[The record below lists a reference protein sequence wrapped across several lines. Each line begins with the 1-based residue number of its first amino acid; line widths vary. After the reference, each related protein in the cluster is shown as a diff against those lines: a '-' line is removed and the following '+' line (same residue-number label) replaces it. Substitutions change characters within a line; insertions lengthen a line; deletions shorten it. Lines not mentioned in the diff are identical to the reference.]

1 MDRRRKRRKRTSK
14 EVNDAALERRRGE
27 RRHEKRVA
35 AEIMVEVETSG
46 RRTYR
51 RTANIS
57 AGGVGFHQPIPF
69 ARGSSIRLSLTLAGR
84 EAAVRVTGEVVG
96 VDKNGR
102 GKRVMFTNLSPA
114 TRRTLTAHLELFDVP
129 TKIGRPP
136 GTLPPSGRSRASVR
150 EGILIIEDHPDG
162 LEFRLRGSDKI
173 VGRDPHECDF
183 IIDDASVSRRHAH
196 IYLYNG
202 RHVIVDLSSTN
213 GINFRGRPIH
223 SLVLN
228 NGMVFKVGHVRL
240 QYLVTKSV

>member
-1 MDRRRKRRKRTSK
+1 MDRRRKRRKRTDK
-14 EVNDAALERRRGE
+14 ETTGAKIERRRGE
-27 RRHEKRVA
+27 RRRENRVA

-46 RRTYR
+46 LRTYR

-57 AGGVGFHQPIPF
+57 AGGVGFYQPIPF
-69 ARGSSIRLSLTLAGR
+69 TRGSTVRLSLRLAGR

-102 GKRVMFTNLSPA
+102 GNRVMFTNLSPA
-114 TRRTLTAHLELFDVP
+114 TRKSLTAHLELFNIP
-129 TKIGRPP
+129 TKIGRP
-136 GTLPPSGRSRASVR
+136 GGQLPSAGHSRASVR
-150 EGILIIEDHPDG
+150 EGIMIVEDHPDS

-173 VGRDPHECDF
+173 IGRDPHESDF

-196 IYLYNG
+196 VYLHNG

-213 GINFRGRPIH
+213 GIHFRGRPIH
-223 SLVLN
+223 SLVLS
-228 NGMVFKVGHVRL
+228 NGMVFKVGKIRL